1 MTTEQL
7 LREAASEA
15 LLTLDGIA
23 DTNPR
28 DKADFE
34 DKDEWI
40 TWAKSRAKWAADN
53 LRAPI
58 SRELHAERVLKQML
72 EQDAAALSHPAAAK
86 GAEGSGEVVKC
97 RVCGGSGK
105 VEQFTSAAAPR
116 VMVACPG
123 CAGDGKCRTIE
134 GCDQHGCHGG
144 CLPAEDTTPPASQ
157 PQALVP
163 LTDEQRAD
171 VCRVAESRMAW
182 DPNLSWRNAIIDEV
196 ERAHGI
202 NGLEVKP

>member
-40 TWAKSRAKWAADN
+40 TWAKSRAKWAADK

-58 SRELHAERVLKQML
+58 SRELYAERVLKQML

-86 GAEGSGEVVKC
+86 DAEGSGEVV
-97 RVCGGSGK
+97 
-105 VEQFTSAAAPR
+105 
-116 VMVACPG
+116 
-123 CAGDGKCRTIE
+123 GDGWWIVQRNGSHDNVWPISE
-134 GCDQHGCHGG
+134 QD
-144 CLPAEDTTPPASQ
+144 AIAITTPPASQ
-157 PQALVP
+157 PQACQ
-163 LTDEQRAD
+163 EQAHW
-171 VCRVAESRMAW
+171 CEYVAGMAVTLAFCE
-182 DPNLSWRNAIIDEV
+182 PV
-196 ERAHGI
+196 
-202 NGLEVKP
+202 